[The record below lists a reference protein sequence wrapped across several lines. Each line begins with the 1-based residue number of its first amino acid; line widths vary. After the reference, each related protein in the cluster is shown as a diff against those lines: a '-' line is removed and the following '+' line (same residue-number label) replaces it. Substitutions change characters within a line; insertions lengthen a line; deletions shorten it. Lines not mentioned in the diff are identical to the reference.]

1 MMPNDVYERETC
13 MKIIGLTGGIAA
25 GKSTVS
31 AMLRELGAI
40 ILDADAI
47 AHKLMAPHQPAW
59 YKVRQHFGEE
69 YILPDGKI
77 DRRKLGRLVFSN
89 PSALKELNAI
99 VHPIIKNYI
108 ENEIEGLR
116 EKGFDGVVV
125 VDAALI
131 FEAGWTDMVDEI
143 WVVKVDYQTQV
154 QRLMERNNLSRKEAI
169 DRINSQMSQEEKLA
183 RADKVIDNS
192 SSIDDTLK
200 QVKALW
206 SELLNDGEKHNG

>member
-1 MMPNDVYERETC
+1 
-13 MKIIGLTGGIAA
+13 
-25 GKSTVS
+25 
-31 AMLRELGAI
+31 
-40 ILDADAI
+40 
-47 AHKLMAPHQPAW
+47 
-59 YKVRQHFGEE
+59 